1 MKLSP
6 EIRSVQD
13 LVASVEDGRL
23 ALPEFQRRFVWG
35 PPAVVDL
42 LVSVAKRWPTG
53 SFLFLDG
60 PQDFA
65 AKSLDEAPP
74 LTSADELIL
83 DGQQRMTA
91 LYQALGDRADEIYVV
106 NFRSL
111 VDADELFDEAI

>member
-6 EIRSVQD
+6 EIRSVDD
-13 LVASVEDGRL
+13 LVSQVEEGRL

-35 PPAVVDL
+35 PPALVDL
-42 LVSVAKRWPTG
+42 LVSVARRWPTG

-65 AKSLDEAPP
+65 AKQLEEAPP

-83 DGQQRMTA
+83 DGQQRITA
-91 LYQALGDRADEIYVV
+91 LYQALGDRADEVYFV
-106 NFRSL
+106 NFGAL
-111 VDADELFDEAI
+111 VGEQDL